1 MSTVT
6 AIVGFV
12 RTQPYA
18 GIGRWQDVS
27 IQELW
32 IPPPYGICVNVA
44 DGGLNI
50 FPRQKTRLSHQ
61 GRTLMEVDK
70 VWADDLLAHVEKKLA
85 IQSKVREILGIPPP
99 RPPSPTPRYL
109 SQGRRLA
116 RQYVKEHK
124 DELRVGQEL
133 LVLEGT
139 SEVHVFPN
147 FQAASLFAGGR
158 VYYCTSIGY
167 PGIRLEDTDSE
178 EDDFSLE

>member
-6 AIVGFV
+6 AIKGFV

-44 DGGLNI
+44 DGVLNI
-50 FPRQKTRLSHQ
+50 FPRQNSRLRHEW
-61 GRTLMEVDK
+61 RTPIEVDK
-70 VWADDLLAHVEKKLA
+70 AWADDLLAHLEKKLA
-85 IQSKVREILGIPPP
+85 IQSKVREILDIL
-99 RPPSPTPRYL
+99 PPSPTPRYL

-133 LVLEGT
+133 VVLEGT

-147 FQAASLFAGGR
+147 FQAASLFAGRR
-158 VYYCTSIGY
+158 VFYCTSIGS
-167 PGIRLEDTDSE
+167 PGIRLDNTDSE
-178 EDDFSLE
+178 EDEASAE